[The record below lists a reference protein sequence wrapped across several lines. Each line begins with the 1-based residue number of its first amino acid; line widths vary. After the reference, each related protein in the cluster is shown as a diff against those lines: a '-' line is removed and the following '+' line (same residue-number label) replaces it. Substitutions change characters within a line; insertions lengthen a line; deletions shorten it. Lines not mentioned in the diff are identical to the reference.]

1 MLRNKAYHSMKPK
14 YMGSKLS
21 YTLSLAHAV
30 FLGLWTKST
39 AVKSLVTK
47 NAWAKEFLLLCS
59 ENHISWIFGLVFE
72 NVHEWK
78 THHWNAQDPRTQCTV
93 VFLWIDRFAN
103 ILKPYIQTNFN
114 VQSFFFFFSS
124 SSWNHRRAS
133 LMGHKIS
140 VGLIYHLGST
150 CPWISK
156 KRKIPWLFKM
166 TPNFLSLI

>member
-1 MLRNKAYHSMKPK
+1 MNS
-14 YMGSKLS
+14 
-21 YTLSLAHAV
+21 V
-30 FLGLWTKST
+30 
-39 AVKSLVTK
+39 
-47 NAWAKEFLLLCS
+47 
-59 ENHISWIFGLVFE
+59 SWIFGLLFE
-72 NVHEWK
+72 YVHKWK
-78 THHWNAQDPRTQCTV
+78 SHHWNAQDPRTQCTV
-93 VFLWIDRFAN
+93 LFHWIDRFAN
-103 ILKPYIQTNFN
+103 ILKTYNQTIFN

-166 TPNFLSLI
+166 TPNFLSLISKSLLKTGNLKINYLTEIYKKRVSHFELHFLN